1 MHELSLLLGGTDL
14 SFAAAVARLCLS
26 LVACGMIGLEREIQK
41 QTAGWRTH
49 IVIGIGA
56 TLLMML
62 SIWLPQMTGE
72 GDSARIAAQVVSGIG
87 FLGAG
92 AFLKIGNNVK
102 GLTTAATLWFCA
114 GLGLTIGAGMWKISL
129 VALGIIFVA
138 LIILDPLEARLFPK
152 ERLKNLVIWCTDGFL
167 DRAALDVVLEK
178 NGIIPQSIDASE
190 SHKSKHTRLS
200 LLVRVPLKLNLGS
213 LFADIR
219 ATGQVSKIRLFEN
232 Y

>member
-1 MHELSLLLGGTDL
+1 
-14 SFAAAVARLCLS
+14 
-26 LVACGMIGLEREIQK
+26 
-41 QTAGWRTH
+41 
-49 IVIGIGA
+49 
-56 TLLMML
+56 
-62 SIWLPQMTGE
+62 LPQRTGQ

-114 GLGLTIGAGMWKISL
+114 GLGLTIGAGMWQISL
-129 VALGIIFVA
+129 MALGIIFVA

-152 ERLKNLVIWCTDGFL
+152 ERLKNLIIWCTDGFPDRPAL
-167 DRAALDVVLEK
+167 DRILK
-178 NGIIPQSIDASE
+178 QNGITPQSIDASE

-200 LLVRVPLKLNLGS
+200 LLVRVPLNLNLGA

-219 ATGQVSKIRLFEN
+219 STGRVGKIRLFEN